1 MSSGERANPQ
11 RFEAGHRWMT
21 LRKQN
26 DWIQKDVTEETRKLD
41 DGDFVVEVSQL
52 SRIEKGDHKRVSLD
66 DAAALG
72 AVFGLSPV
80 EIFQM
85 YGVPVHP
92 KYLHDQTSNDRPQA
106 LVQAEQALLELPLPL
121 REALIRRIQL
131 EVMDIRQLSN
141 ELYGEQPEPKT
152 RKKHPTE
159 PPAAGQPILRKPRN
173 W

>member
-1 MSSGERANPQ
+1 MSSGERENNQ
-11 RFEAGHRWMT
+11 RFEAGRRWIA

-26 DWIQKDVTEETRKLD
+26 DWIQKDVTAETRKLD
-41 DGDFVVEVSQL
+41 EGAFVVEVSQL
-52 SRIEKGDHKRVSLD
+52 SRIEKGDHKRVSID

-92 KYLHDQTSNDRPQA
+92 KFLHEPTSEDRPQA
-106 LVQAEQALLELPLPL
+106 FIQAEAALRELPLPL

-131 EVMDIRQLSN
+131 EVMDIRQLQS
-141 ELYGEQPEPKT
+141 ELYNDDEPKPK
-152 RKKHPTE
+152 RKRTTE
-159 PPAAGQPILRKPRN
+159 PPAAANAR
-173 W
+173 